1 MVWELPFR
9 INRLAVYNHPVK
21 ARRSSRRMGDDPM
34 ELEIR
39 PNTWEEFP
47 GLKIANAR
55 AQNNFYSD
63 SDVETFRL
71 LFEPDRSLAAFED
84 GQIVGCTTSY
94 TLDMTVPGGT
104 IPIGAV
110 AQVSVQATH
119 RRRGINTRLMR
130 RQLSDMR
137 ERGDPIAVL
146 QASESIIYGRYGY
159 GMSSFEHTLEID
171 RAHGAYANPHSPL
184 GRLRYIDQAEAEEI
198 FPDVYE
204 RARLGRNGMVNRPPS
219 WWAFRFAQPG
229 LTAAGGNPFSWFV
242 KYEVDGRVD
251 GYLRY
256 RVDGDTMDVME
267 LMAATDDAYASLWR
281 FCLDMDLAAY
291 VRAPRRAVDEPLLW
305 MLADPRRLRQTSTD
319 ASWLRL
325 VDVSGALAGR
335 TYASEGSLVLQV
347 RDPFCEWNDGRL
359 RLDGG
364 AEGAVCTATGLEPD
378 LTLSA
383 ADLGAAYLGGVRLR
397 TLQHAGR
404 VEEHTVGALAR
415 ADAMF
420 ATARQPW
427 CLDSW

>member
-1 MVWELPFR
+1 
-9 INRLAVYNHPVK
+9 
-21 ARRSSRRMGDDPM
+21 M

-47 GLKIANAR
+47 GLKVANAR

-71 LFEPDRSLAAFED
+71 IFEPDRSLAAYEN
-84 GQIVGCTTSY
+84 GRIVGCTTSY
-94 TLDMTVPGGT
+94 TLNMTVPGGT

-119 RRRGINTRLMR
+119 RRRGINTRLMH

-171 RAHGAYANPHSPL
+171 RTHTAYAKPHEQL
-184 GRLRYIDQAEAEEI
+184 GRLRYIEQDEARAI
-198 FPDVYE
+198 FPGVYE
-204 RARLGRNGMVNRPPS
+204 RARLRRNGMVSRPS
-219 WWAFRFAQPG
+219 AWWDFRFVQPG
-229 LTAAGGNPFSWFV
+229 LTAAGGNLQSWFV
-242 KYEVDGRVD
+242 KYEMDDRVD
-251 GYLRY
+251 GYVRY
-256 RVDGDTMDVME
+256 RIDKETMDVME
-267 LMAATDDAYASLWR
+267 LMAATDAAYAALWR
-281 FCLDMDLAAY
+281 FCLDMDLVANI
-291 VRAPRRAVDEPLLW
+291 RAPRRAADEPLLW
-305 MLADPRRLRQTSTD
+305 MLADPRRLRQSSTD

-325 VDVSGALAGR
+325 VNVQEALAGR
-335 TYASEGSLVLQV
+335 SYASEDALVLQV
-347 RDPFCEWNDGRL
+347 RDPFCDWNEGRL

-364 AEGAVCTATGLEPD
+364 REGAVCAPTGREPD

-397 TLQHAGR
+397 TLHHAGR
-404 VEEHTVGALAR
+404 VDEHTPGALAR

-420 ATARQPW
+420 ATDRQPW